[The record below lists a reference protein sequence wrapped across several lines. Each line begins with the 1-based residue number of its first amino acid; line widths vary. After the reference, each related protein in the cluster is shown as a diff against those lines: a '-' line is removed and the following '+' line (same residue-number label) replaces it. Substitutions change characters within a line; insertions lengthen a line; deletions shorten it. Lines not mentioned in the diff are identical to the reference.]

1 MINASTIEM
10 LPHGAVV
17 VNTARGALIDDEA
30 MIAALENGRLFAA
43 GLDVFDGEPSLDPG
57 YLKLDNCYLLPHIGS
72 ATVDARN
79 AMGFRCLY
87 NLDCFFAGRPAPDAL
102 G

>member
-30 MIAALENGRLFAA
+30 MIAALESGRLFAA
-43 GLDVFDGEPSLDPG
+43 GLDVFDGEPSLDLG